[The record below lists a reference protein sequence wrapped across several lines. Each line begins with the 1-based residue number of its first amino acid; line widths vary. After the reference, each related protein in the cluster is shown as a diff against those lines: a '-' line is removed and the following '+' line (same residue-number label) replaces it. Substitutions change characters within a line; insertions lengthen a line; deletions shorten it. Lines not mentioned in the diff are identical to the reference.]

1 MSKHLHFIFFLF
13 LTHAIGYGQETKK
26 VDIRQAASFEV
37 NEKLFPGAKILKSN
51 AEIRVHLHHDGMD
64 IWSDVAYF
72 YETENTFEA
81 EGYVVVKQ
89 GDSLELNSEYIEYS
103 GTTKLAIAK
112 HKVELEN
119 YESILRTDSLF
130 FDRQKQEV
138 YYQTTGEI
146 TSEDTV
152 IRSKSGTYVVDDKKY
167 EFISDVG
174 VTDPSFTIFSQRM
187 DYYTDVRHAY
197 FYGATT
203 I

>member
-64 IWSDVAYF
+64 IWSDIAYF
-72 YETENTFEA
+72 YETENSFEA

-112 HKVELEN
+112 
-119 YESILRTDSLF
+119 R
-130 FDRQKQEV
+130 
-138 YYQTTGEI
+138 
-146 TSEDTV
+146 
-152 IRSKSGTYVVDDKKY
+152 
-167 EFISDVG
+167 
-174 VTDPSFTIFSQRM
+174 
-187 DYYTDVRHAY
+187 
-197 FYGATT
+197 
-203 I
+203 